1 MAAVLPAKQE
11 GTYTFASQPRAVPQ
25 RKKYRDAAQN
35 PDGPIAFG
43 NIMYDRRVVR
53 GNTYAQHTLPATA
66 QPDPIEIQRQ
76 QENRRR
82 AIARKRAKDQLR
94 PRSPDPVEGRKHID
108 VQTEL
113 YLEELSDRV
122 EEADQECQTDAFLDR
137 PPSPLFIPAKT
148 GMDCA
153 TQIYEGD
160 LFDFDVEVKPILE
173 VLVGKTVE
181 QSLLEVMEEEELAN
195 LRQQQRAFEEL
206 RNAELV
212 EQQRL
217 EEQERR
223 HREEKERRMKQQREI
238 LRKEKET
245 AEKIAA
251 RAFAQSYLAD
261 LVPSVF
267 GTLSDNGYFY
277 DPVERDVEQGFLPWL
292 MEQVTG
298 ELERS
303 ELGRLVLDGL
313 LREVVLRRMQVYSA
327 LDESLRPA
335 SKTPKAGSV
344 AASPGP
350 EGARLSATVGG
361 PDAPATDAP
370 ADAPAPAGE
379 EGGEGGEGGEGAP
392 AAPAT
397 EGGENGDAPAPA
409 TPAPA
414 DAPAATEGE
423 EPAGEGAEP
432 AAAADAT
439 PPAEE

>member
-1 MAAVLPAKQE
+1 MAAVLPQRPDA
-11 GTYTFASQPRAVPQ
+11 GTYTFASQPRALKQ
-25 RKKYRDAAQN
+25 RKKYRDPVQQPETQEGLVN
-35 PDGPIAFG
+35 YG
-43 NIMYDRRVVR
+43 NIMYDRRIVR
-53 GNTYAQHTLPATA
+53 GNTYAQHTLPAHA

-122 EEADQECQTDAFLDR
+122 EEADVECQTDGFLDR

-148 GMDCA
+148 GIDIA
-153 TQIYEGD
+153 TQILEGD

-173 VLVGKTVE
+173 VIVGKTIE

-223 HREEKERRMKQQREI
+223 HREEKERRMKQQREVV
-238 LRKEKET
+238 RKEKET

-267 GTLSDNGYFY
+267 GTLSDNGYFF

-292 MEQVTG
+292 MDQVVDQ
-298 ELERS
+298 LERNDQ
-303 ELGRLVLDGL
+303 GRMVLDGM
-313 LREVVLRRMQVYSA
+313 LREVVAKRMELYSK
-327 LDESLRPA
+327 LDDATSSA
-335 SKTPKAGSV
+335 SRASRV
-344 AASPGP
+344 ASSMKR
-350 EGARLSATVGG
+350 EQSAVE
-361 PDAPATDAP
+361 PQAPATTTESGDASAAGDKAAAEEQQQP
-370 ADAPAPAGE
+370 AESTE
-379 EGGEGGEGGEGAP
+379 EGGADSGE
-392 AAPAT
+392 AT
-397 EGGENGDAPAPA
+397 EAAAEED
-409 TPAPA
+409 TPA
-414 DAPAATEGE
+414 D
-423 EPAGEGAEP
+423 
-432 AAAADAT
+432 D
-439 PPAEE
+439 

>member
-1 MAAVLPAKQE
+1 MAAVLPTKQE

-25 RKKYRDAAQN
+25 RKKYRDAAAVPHN
-35 PDGPIAFG
+35 HCHCGDGPIQYG

-137 PPSPLFIPAKT
+137 PPSPLFVPAKT
-148 GMDCA
+148 GIDVA

-181 QSLLEVMEEEELAN
+181 QALLEVMEEEELAN

-251 RAFAQSYLAD
+251 RAFAQGYLAD

-292 MEQVTG
+292 MDQVTA
-298 ELERS
+298 ELDRS
-303 ELGRLVLDGL
+303 ELGRLVLDGM
-313 LREVVLRRMQVYSA
+313 LRDVVARRMLVYSA
-327 LDESLRPA
+327 MDNKLLPTSSDENPA
-335 SKTPKAGSV
+335 SA
-344 AASPGP
+344 AASQALNVG
-350 EGARLSATVGG
+350 EDAVLQATTG
-361 PDAPATDAP
+361 
-370 ADAPAPAGE
+370 GE
-379 EGGEGGEGGEGAP
+379 ESA
-392 AAPAT
+392 
-397 EGGENGDAPAPA
+397 NF
-409 TPAPA
+409 
-414 DAPAATEGE
+414 
-423 EPAGEGAEP
+423 
-432 AAAADAT
+432 
-439 PPAEE
+439 

>member
-1 MAAVLPAKQE
+1 MTTVLPPKQE

-25 RKKYRDAAQN
+25 RKKYRETVPQN
-35 PDGPIAFG
+35 PNRCICGDGPIQYG

-148 GMDCA
+148 GMDVA

-160 LFDFDVEVKPILE
+160 LFDFDIEVKPILE

-267 GTLSDNGYFY
+267 GTLSDNGYFF

-292 MEQVTG
+292 MDQVTF
-298 ELERS
+298 ELDRS
-303 ELGRLVLDGL
+303 ELGRLALDGL
-313 LREVVLRRMQVYSA
+313 LREVVSKRIDVYDALTGANAEPGEGGGRTPSRQTNSVTKEADETSA
-327 LDESLRPA
+327 IEKADEE
-335 SKTPKAGSV
+335 
-344 AASPGP
+344 AAMS
-350 EGARLSATVGG
+350 TVI
-361 PDAPATDAP
+361 
-370 ADAPAPAGE
+370 
-379 EGGEGGEGGEGAP
+379 EGGEAP
-392 AAPAT
+392 AAPTTT
-397 EGGENGDAPAPA
+397 EGGEEQPV
-409 TPAPA
+409 
-414 DAPAATEGE
+414 PAATEETGEAESGEKAEEEAALEETPAAGEAPAEGGE
-423 EPAGEGAEP
+423 EE
-432 AAAADAT
+432 AAQ
-439 PPAEE
+439 

>member
-1 MAAVLPAKQE
+1 MTTVLPQKPE

-25 RKKYRDAAQN
+25 RKKYRDPNSGAASQN
-35 PDGPIAFG
+35 PDGPIQYG

-66 QPDPIEIQRQ
+66 QPDPLELQRL

-137 PPSPLFIPAKT
+137 PPSPMFIPAKT
-148 GMDCA
+148 GLDVA
-153 TQIYEGD
+153 TQIYDGD
-160 LFDFDVEVKPILE
+160 LFDFDCEVKPILE

-181 QSLLEVMEEEELAN
+181 QALLEVMEEEELAN

-223 HREEKERRMKQQREI
+223 HREEKERRMKQQREV

-277 DPVERDVEQGFLPWL
+277 DPVERDVEQGFMPWL
-292 MEQVTG
+292 MDQVTA
-298 ELERS
+298 ELDRS
-303 ELGRLVLDGL
+303 ERGRLVLDGIICEL
-313 LREVVLRRMQVYSA
+313 VTRRIEVYKQLDKEPEVKEEVTLQDKTQELEMSTSNIKPEEEDSA
-327 LDESLRPA
+327 
-335 SKTPKAGSV
+335 AGV
-344 AASPGP
+344 ADDGEVQP
-350 EGARLSATVGG
+350 VGG
-361 PDAPATDAP
+361 E
-370 ADAPAPAGE
+370 E
-379 EGGEGGEGGEGAP
+379 EGETEQDGEGGAD
-392 AAPAT
+392 
-397 EGGENGDAPAPA
+397 GDQ
-409 TPAPA
+409 PA
-414 DAPAATEGE
+414 DTE
-423 EPAGEGAEP
+423 AGSQ
-432 AAAADAT
+432 D
-439 PPAEE
+439 